1 MHFICIYL
9 LALLH
14 IFEYTKKTELYPAI
28 GKEEL
33 FQMLYSQNKKRGFTL
48 VELIVVLV
56 ILAILAALLIPALT
70 GYIDKAKKDQVIAE
84 TRMLHEAVQTE
95 MVEIY
100 GSNIDWKTTPTVDN
114 GGGYGRYKTIASST
128 GRGIGSENSVL
139 PDAQKRYQ
147 ELVKLSEVPSLQG
160 TNPTGKL
167 FIAVTSNAKVHA
179 IVYDSGRG
187 YLGVYF
193 RDTQQYAAY
202 KIGEKSAGGTIQTD
216 ALGSYLG
223 SVFYNAAFDYD
234 PNSGTKPLPEEWL
247 WSCSN
252 IRAMLGIE
260 EPSYN

>member
-84 TRMLHEAVQTE
+84 TRLLHEAIQTE

-100 GSNIDWKTTPTVDN
+100 GSNVDWKT
-114 GGGYGRYKTIASST
+114 SST
-128 GRGIGSENSVL
+128 AHGTGAHKTLANRTGTACVGSAVL
-139 PDAQKRYQ
+139 PDAQQRYN
-147 ELVKLSEVPSLQG
+147 EIVKLSEVSSLQDG
-160 TNPTGKL
+160 TGHFYA
-167 FIAVTSNAKVHA
+167 FITSNAKIHA
-179 IVYDSGRG
+179 LVYNSGRG
-187 YLGVYF
+187 YIGVYF
-193 RDTQQYAAY
+193 RDTQQYDAY
-202 KIGEKSAGGTIQTD
+202 KIGEQAAGGAVKLD
-216 ALGSYLG
+216 LLNSYID
-223 SVFYNAAFDYD
+223 SVLYNQSCDLDSFNPDD
-234 PNSGTKPLPEEWL
+234 PSELM
-247 WSCSN
+247 WSCSGIRGLLN
-252 IRAMLGIE
+252 IENNELN
-260 EPSYN
+260 S

>member
-33 FQMLYSQNKKRGFTL
+33 FQMLYSKNKKRGFTL

-100 GSNIDWKTTPTVDN
+100 ASNIDWKT
-114 GGGYGRYKTIASST
+114 SST
-128 GRGIGSENSVL
+128 ALGTGAHKTLANRTGTACVGSAVL
-139 PDAQKRYQ
+139 PDAQQRYN
-147 ELVKLSEVPSLQG
+147 EIVKLSEVSSLQDG
-160 TNPTGKL
+160 TG
-167 FIAVTSNAKVHA
+167 
-179 IVYDSGRG
+179 
-187 YLGVYF
+187 
-193 RDTQQYAAY
+193 
-202 KIGEKSAGGTIQTD
+202 
-216 ALGSYLG
+216 
-223 SVFYNAAFDYD
+223 
-234 PNSGTKPLPEEWL
+234 
-247 WSCSN
+247 
-252 IRAMLGIE
+252 
-260 EPSYN
+260 